1 MEIEYGIIDTFY
13 RSREV
18 FMKRKDFLL
27 AILVVIIWG
36 ANFTVIK
43 LGLGGVPPL
52 LLVTLRFV
60 LVAFPAI
67 FFVKA
72 PKMEIRDIVLYGF
85 TVGVGQFGCLF
96 YAMHIGMP
104 AGLASIIV
112 QLQAFISPL
121 LGYLILK
128 EQIKPKQL
136 VGFAIG
142 ALGLVV
148 IGIDSISNGISSIP
162 IEAILLTIGAP
173 VFWSISNIVVKVASE
188 KSKKKNESLDM
199 LSLVVW
205 GSLVPPIPTLILALL
220 IDSPQVLINSI
231 SNLNIISIFS
241 IFYLAYGSTLFGYG
255 FWSILISK
263 YPISKISPL
272 SLLVPITGLLTAKI
286 VLSEELSELQWIGV
300 SVIIVGLIIT
310 SLNFKEILSIFDKN
324 KKEEIK

>member
-1 MEIEYGIIDTFY
+1 
-13 RSREV
+13 
-18 FMKRKDFLL
+18 MKRKDFIL

-67 FFVKA
+67 FFIKP
-72 PKMEIRDIVLYGF
+72 PKIPLKDILLYGF

-121 LGYLILK
+121 LGYLVLK
-128 EQIKPKQL
+128 EQISPKQL
-136 VGFAIG
+136 IGFLIG
-142 ALGLVV
+142 AFGLIV
-148 IGIDSISNGISSIP
+148 IGIDSTSNGLASIP
-162 IEAILLTIGAP
+162 IAAILLTIGAP
-173 VFWSISNIVVKVASE
+173 IFWSISNIVVKVAS
-188 KSKKKNESLDM
+188 KKASEKNEKLDM

-205 GSLVPPIPTLILALL
+205 GSLVPPIPTLIIALL
-220 IDSPQVLINSI
+220 IDTPQTLINSI
-231 SNLNIISIFS
+231 SNLNMISIFA

-255 FWSILISK
+255 FWSILISE
-263 YPISKISPL
+263 YPLNKISPL
-272 SLLVPITGLLTAKI
+272 SLLVPITGLLTARI
-286 VLSEELSELQWIGV
+286 VLLEELSRLQWIGV
-300 SVIIVGLIIT
+300 AIIIIGLMIT
-310 SLNFKEILSIFDKN
+310 SLNFK
-324 KKEEIK
+324 KKKISSSL